1 MHDKV
6 TRMSAV
12 SDLLAQGGELGER
25 LAHRLAVFEKRLH
38 STVRMGDT
46 VVDAA
51 TSHLSDAG
59 GKRLRPLLCFL
70 TAELGANPEAES
82 VYDSALVVELT
93 HLASLYH
100 DDVIDDA
107 PLRRGVPAA
116 QMVYGNHG
124 AIMAGDV
131 LFSRASRIVAGLGPR
146 AVILQAEA
154 FERLCMGELHETA
167 GAGEGEDPIA
177 HYLGVLADK
186 TGSLIAAAAR
196 YGVLAAG
203 GSEQAAAAVA
213 AYGEK
218 VGVAFQL
225 ADDVI
230 DLVSEAEVT
239 GKTPGTDL
247 LEGVDTMPT
256 LILRAQAAQAAQRGD
271 NFAAQ
276 DPQGA
281 EILALLESDALTAAD
296 GVQLAR
302 VVTLLREHAVLERT
316 RELARQWADDAVQEL
331 APLPAGEVHELLSDF
346 AHLMVDRVS

>member
-1 MHDKV
+1 
-6 TRMSAV
+6 MSAL
-12 SDLLAQGGELGER
+12 SQLLDNSGELGER
-25 LAHRLAVFEKRLH
+25 LAHRLSILEQRLH
-38 STVRMGDT
+38 DVVRIDDA

-70 TAELGANPEAES
+70 TAELGDTPQAPE
-82 VYDSALVVELT
+82 VFDSALAVELT

-107 PLRRGVPAA
+107 PLRRGVPSA
-116 QMVYGNHG
+116 QHLYGNAA

-131 LFSRASRIVAGLGPR
+131 LFARASSIVAGLGPE
-146 AVILQAEA
+146 AVHLHATA
-154 FERLCMGELHETA
+154 FERLCIGELHETA
-167 GAGEGEDPIA
+167 GPGVGADPIVYYI
-177 HYLGVLADK
+177 HVLADK

-203 GSEQAAAAVA
+203 GKSELAEAVA
-213 AYGEK
+213 NYGEK

-230 DLVSEAEVT
+230 DLVSDEAVT

-256 LILRAQAAQAAQRGD
+256 LLLRDRRARGELSVHSD
-271 NFAAQ
+271 KA
-276 DPQGA
+276 GA
-281 EILALLESDALTAAD
+281 EILELLDGGHLDEANNLGRAVALLRNHPVVEETR
-296 GVQLAR
+296 QLAYQWAEAAR
-302 VVTLLREHAVLERT
+302 A
-316 RELARQWADDAVQEL
+316 ELAAV
-331 APLPAGEVHELLSDF
+331 PAGEVRTALEQF
-346 AHLMVDRVS
+346 AQAMVDRMS